1 MAAKKASSAKP
12 RRRAGKAT
20 RGARHAAPEVPK
32 VRVAKDNGAERAGE
46 RSMRKKQHKR
56 SQTLAE
62 QRGLAGR
69 DQMISATVDFPSA
82 TGAVDP
88 LRILNL
94 QFRVWMALVRMS
106 PLPLILHQY
115 TTLSRAMLE
124 LTPSRKIRG

>member
-1 MAAKKASSAKP
+1 MVAKKTSSAKP
-12 RRRAGKAT
+12 RRGAGKAT
-20 RGARHAAPEVPK
+20 RGARRAAPEAPRMK
-32 VRVAKDNGAERAGE
+32 VAKDDDAERAGE
-46 RSMRKKQHKR
+46 RSTRKKQHKR
-56 SQTLAE
+56 SRTLAE

-82 TGAVDP
+82 MGSVDL

-115 TTLSRAMLE
+115 TSLSRAMLE
-124 LTPSRKIRG
+124 LTPSRKIRR

>member
-1 MAAKKASSAKP
+1 MASKKTSSAMP

-20 RGARHAAPEVPK
+20 PGARRATPEAPK
-32 VRVAKDNGAERAGE
+32 MKVAKDDGAEHAGE
-46 RSMRKKQHKR
+46 RSTRKKQHKR
-56 SQTLAE
+56 SRTLAE

-69 DQMISATVDFPSA
+69 DQMISATLDFPS
-82 TGAVDP
+82 TLGAVDP

-115 TTLSRAMLE
+115 TILSRAMTE
-124 LTPSRKIRG
+124 LMLSGKIRR